1 LAEHLSC
8 KEDVVGSIPTPGS
21 RSTRCGSPRTKLAAV
36 ELSARDRELLDF
48 ERSWWQL
55 GVPKATAIRQQLGL
69 SPASYYHRLRVLSE
83 STAARAYDPLV
94 VLRLQRRR
102 AAQRRNRYE
111 GRSAR

>member
-1 LAEHLSC
+1 MR
-8 KEDVVGSIPTPGS
+8 GRI
-21 RSTRCGSPRTKLAAV
+21 KLGV
-36 ELSARDRELLDF
+36 MELSARDRELLDF
-48 ERSWWQL
+48 EGSWWQL
-55 GVPKATAIRQQLGL
+55 GVPKSTAIREQLNL

-83 STAARAYDPLV
+83 SAAARAYDPLV

>member
-1 LAEHLSC
+1 M
-8 KEDVVGSIPTPGS
+8 
-21 RSTRCGSPRTKLAAV
+21 

-55 GVPKATAIRQQLGL
+55 GVPKSTAIRDQLGL

-83 STAARAYDPLV
+83 SAAARAYDPLV